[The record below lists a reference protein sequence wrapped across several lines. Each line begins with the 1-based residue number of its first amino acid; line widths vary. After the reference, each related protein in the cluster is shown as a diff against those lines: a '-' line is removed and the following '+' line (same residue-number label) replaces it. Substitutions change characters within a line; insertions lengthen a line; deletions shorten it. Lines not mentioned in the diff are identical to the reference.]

1 MVKSYRQSNICTAI
15 LGGILASSMLT
26 QAVPLTARQNNY
38 PDTTTTTNTP
48 ANTTYASGSAPF
60 EGGAVY
66 TGPTGEYPAP
76 VVQIFPEYTS
86 QYNVKTGA
94 HFHTSQGLVSRSPTN
109 GGADITTLVTFEV
122 PAEYSSNWCQVAF
135 TLEDASSWASGS
147 LQAQLYTSLAPA
159 STIDASSWP
168 SGNLRDQ
175 FLGSIDVVAGGEA
188 SFEAG
193 SGPAATSHGFFPCG
207 LIAGRVYGGEIVPR
221 GDSVQISWPAAVDGI
236 KIVVY

>member
-1 MVKSYRQSNICTAI
+1 MVKSYRQSNIFTAV
-15 LGGILASSMLT
+15 LGGILGSAMLT
-26 QAVPLTARQNNY
+26 QAAPLTARENNSGY
-38 PDTTTTTNTP
+38 TNTTTTVNTSY
-48 ANTTYASGSAPF
+48 TSGSAPF
-60 EGGAVY
+60 ADSAVY

-76 VVQIFPEYTS
+76 LVQIFPEYTS

-122 PAEYSSNWCQVAF
+122 PAEYSSNWCQIAF

-159 STIDASSWP
+159 TTDSSSWP

-175 FLGSIDVVAGGEA
+175 FLGNIDIVVGGEA

-207 LIAGRVYGGEIVPR
+207 LIAGQVYGGEIVPR

-236 KIVVY
+236 KILVY

>member
-1 MVKSYRQSNICTAI
+1 MVKSYRQSNIFTAV
-15 LGGILASSMLT
+15 LGGLLASSMLT
-26 QAVPLTARQNNY
+26 QAAPLTARQNHAYDN
-38 PDTTTTTNTP
+38 TTTT
-48 ANTTYASGSAPF
+48 ADTTYTSGSAPF

-66 TGPTGEYPAP
+66 TGPSGEYPAP
-76 VVQIFPEYTS
+76 IAQIFPEYTS
-86 QYNVKTGA
+86 QYNVGTGA
-94 HFHTSQGLVSRSPTN
+94 HFHTSQGLVSKSPTN

-135 TLEDASSWASGS
+135 TLENAGSWASGS

-159 STIDASSWP
+159 TTDASSWP

-175 FLGSIDVVAGGEA
+175 FLGSIDIVVGGEA

-193 SGPAATSHGFFPCG
+193 SGPAATSHGFFPCS
-207 LIAGRVYGGEIVPR
+207 LIAGQVYGGEIVPR
-221 GDSVQISWPAAVDGI
+221 GDSVQISWPAAQDGI